1 MPGSHVL
8 LQYGADPWAM
18 RFEDLESRLAF
29 TTSLLEEQPNLLL
42 RLTREQTWSQQHPD
56 IMGPSSSFFYFGP
69 SRSPGH
75 LAYGNSAP
83 QPMINSMRRK
93 RDANTRFFVT
103 QSGKEYKWRL
113 SPTKCECFDGKNAVV
128 AIWELAQRSDP
139 SYARLTLKQA
149 ALPIVT
155 ELLTAFT
162 LNRISETLKW

>member
-1 MPGSHVL
+1 MSTSQVL

-18 RFEDLESRLAF
+18 RFEDLESRVAF

-42 RLTREQTWSQQHPD
+42 RLTREPSWSQQHPD

-83 QPMINSMRRK
+83 QPMSNSMRRK

-113 SPTKCECFDGKNAVV
+113 SPTRYECYDAKNMLVAV
-128 AIWELAQRSDP
+128 WELAQRSEP
-139 SYARLTLKQA
+139 FYARLTLKHA
-149 ALPIVT
+149 ALPVVT
-155 ELLTAFT
+155 ELLTTFT
-162 LNRISETLKW
+162 LNRIVEALNW